1 MSHMAYKRAQA
12 GLVGL
17 LVLAIVAVFMTA
29 LLYLTKHLEYKSVM
43 GRYHSVAGDMLSV
56 AKSWEESMNYACV
69 VDTVPLSMSLNDLS
83 LPKSA
88 SSKNYENLSFAYQP
102 PPALSISVT
111 AKLNEKGANIVSN
124 RIRSELGSYQFGSE
138 VAITTTDE
146 EVVIEVRRVSETS
159 KIIFDKVRSNSQA
172 IQSSMWLG
180 GSKVFDNNGC

>member
-69 VDTVPLSMSLNDLS
+69 VDTVD
-83 LPKSA
+83 
-88 SSKNYENLSFAYQP
+88 
-102 PPALSISVT
+102 
-111 AKLNEKGANIVSN
+111 VS
-124 RIRSELGSYQFGSE
+124 
-138 VAITTTDE
+138 
-146 EVVIEVRRVSETS
+146 
-159 KIIFDKVRSNSQA
+159 
-172 IQSSMWLG
+172 
-180 GSKVFDNNGC
+180 